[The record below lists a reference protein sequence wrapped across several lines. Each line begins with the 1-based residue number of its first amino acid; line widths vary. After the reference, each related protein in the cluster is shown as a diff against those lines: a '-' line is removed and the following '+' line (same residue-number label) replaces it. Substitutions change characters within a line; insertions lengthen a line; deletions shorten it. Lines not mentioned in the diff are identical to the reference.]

1 MFVMS
6 NVYTSVNENNNEH
19 SLA

>member
-6 NVYTSVNENNNEH
+6 NVYTSVNENNNER